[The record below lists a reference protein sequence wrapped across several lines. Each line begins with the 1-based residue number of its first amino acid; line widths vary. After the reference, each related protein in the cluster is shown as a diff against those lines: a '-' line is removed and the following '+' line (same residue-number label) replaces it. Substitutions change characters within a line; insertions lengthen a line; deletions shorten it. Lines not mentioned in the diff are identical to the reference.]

1 MQAPEDEIPVSGTDA
16 LTIEH
21 GEKPERIRR
30 FGEYKPTNTPLSAVE
45 VQEREALCGLEGVD
59 CVWPRR
65 TTKTLHDIIPIE
77 EHDPVL

>member
-1 MQAPEDEIPVSGTDA
+1 MRVPEDEIPVSGTDD

-21 GEKPERIRR
+21 GEKAERIRR

-45 VQEREALCGLEGVD
+45 VQEREALCAKEGVE

-65 TTKTLHDIIPIE
+65 TTKTIHDITPIA
-77 EHDPVL
+77 EHEPVL